1 MFNYFISICILAS
14 LISLNAL
21 AVTPIINGS
30 DMPGALINR
39 QRQAEIYDQKAPW
52 LNKPLNSQDLEQG
65 KDNIYYDE
73 EYLDDLEI
81 YTEGNII
88 ENQNEYTE

>member
-21 AVTPIINGS
+21 AVTPIIHGS

-39 QRQAEIYDQKAPW
+39 QRQAEIYDQ
-52 LNKPLNSQDLEQG
+52 
-65 KDNIYYDE
+65 
-73 EYLDDLEI
+73 
-81 YTEGNII
+81 
-88 ENQNEYTE
+88 